1 MDRGFVISFAAAL
14 SIVALGT
21 AGTSIN
27 GGLSGGFEI
36 ISVVID
42 GLVPL
47 ALVVALTLN
56 RPLRVRGSSLL
67 VASPLL
73 PGILPA
79 RSLPLEEVRILEVI
93 ASEAATRGLPRYPG
107 ELLLTL
113 EWKGRRYL
121 SHIANSPAGRLTLE
135 RIGYDAAGSAP

>member
-1 MDRGFVISFAAAL
+1 MDLVFAISLAAAL

-21 AGTSIN
+21 VGTSTN

-36 ISVVID
+36 GVVID
-42 GLVPL
+42 GLLPL
-47 ALVVALTLN
+47 ALVIALTLN

-79 RSLPLEEVRILEVI
+79 RSLPLAEVRILEVT

-121 SHIANSPAGRLTLE
+121 SHIANSPRGRLTLE
-135 RIGYDAAGSAP
+135 RIGHAAAGSAP